1 MIAHPRAP
9 DQAPN
14 AAPALH
20 PSVADGSPH
29 ASPHPCV
36 MRHADIKETL
46 IYAPYNVGKGRLAMK
61 SLDEAQAVEMTPEW
75 GGS

>member
-1 MIAHPRAP
+1 
-9 DQAPN
+9 
-14 AAPALH
+14 
-20 PSVADGSPH
+20 
-29 ASPHPCV
+29 

-61 SLDEAQAVEMTPEW
+61 SLDEAQAVEMAPEW